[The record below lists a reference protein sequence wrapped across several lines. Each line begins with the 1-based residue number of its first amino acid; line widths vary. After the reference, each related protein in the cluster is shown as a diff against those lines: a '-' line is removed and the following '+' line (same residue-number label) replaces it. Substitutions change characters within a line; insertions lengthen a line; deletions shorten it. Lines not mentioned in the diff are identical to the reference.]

1 MNRFSDSFSDFFRKT
16 DVVLWL
22 LTIAAV
28 IYSLLLISS
37 MQRSGDYNY
46 IHPQRTAVIIGI
58 AAAVFISFADYRF
71 IIKKWYI
78 ALVVGLIL
86 AALVFAFGIRVSGT
100 DDTAWIELPGGYTFQ
115 PSEFIK
121 ICFIIT
127 FSKHLSFLI
136 EKKIIRS
143 LPGVLS
149 LLGHALIPMAII
161 HMQGDDGTVL
171 IFALMFIIMAFVA
184 GFLAARC

>member
-16 DVVLWL
+16 DIVLWM

-46 IHPQRTAVIIGI
+46 IRPQLTAVILGT

-127 FSKHLSFLI
+127 FSKHLSY
-136 EKKIIRS
+136 
-143 LPGVLS
+143 
-149 LLGHALIPMAII
+149 
-161 HMQGDDGTVL
+161 
-171 IFALMFIIMAFVA
+171 
-184 GFLAARC
+184 